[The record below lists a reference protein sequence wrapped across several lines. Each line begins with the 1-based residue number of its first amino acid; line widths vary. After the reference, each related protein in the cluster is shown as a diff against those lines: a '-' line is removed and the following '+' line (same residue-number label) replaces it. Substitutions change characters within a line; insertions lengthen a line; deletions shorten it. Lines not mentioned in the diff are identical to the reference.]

1 MSPSVSHRKQLGSR
15 AYASGLAAE
24 AVACAA
30 LEQDGWT
37 ILARRLRTEAGEID
51 AVAEKA
57 GLLAIIEVKSRKTL
71 SAAAWSLSAKQRARL
86 LGACSILLAENP
98 SWGRAGARFDVLL
111 VDEAGKVRR
120 VADAFRQE

>member
-1 MSPSVSHRKQLGSR
+1 MSHRKQLGSR

-24 AVACAA
+24 AASCAA
-30 LEQDGWT
+30 LEKDGWT

-71 SAAAWSLSAKQRARL
+71 SDAAWSLSARQRARL
-86 LGACSILLAENP
+86 LAACSILLAENP
-98 SWGRAGARFDVLL
+98 GWGQAGVRFDVLL
-111 VDEAGKVRR
+111 VNEAGKVRR
-120 VADAFRQE
+120 IVDAFRQE